1 MWCANTRCRVA
12 DVLSVGIQESCQINY
27 WCRQFSCS
35 ERELRDAVKAVGE
48 SRKHILSHLRCAP
61 TG

>member
-1 MWCANTRCRVA
+1 MVCQHRCRVA

>member
-12 DVLSVGIQESCQINY
+12 SSIS
-27 WCRQFSCS
+27 RHS
-35 ERELRDAVKAVGE
+35 RELANQLLVQAILVQRAQLRDAVKAVGE